1 MGIEK
6 LFGALNI
13 SASGLSAQRK
23 KLDIIASN
31 IANANTT
38 RTEDGQPYRRR
49 ITVMKAKNL
58 NSFEIALKEKSQKL
72 AITNSKHLRGE
83 PLTLTTRQRDVSVEA
98 SVQEDPSEFRR
109 VFDPTHPDADE
120 DGYVYLPNVNM
131 VSEMVDMISASRSYE
146 ANVAAIDAA
155 KKMARAALDI

>member
-1 MGIEK
+1 MAIDK

-23 KLDIIASN
+23 KLDAIASN

-38 RTEDGQPYRRR
+38 RTENGQPYRRR

-58 NSFEIALKEKSQKL
+58 DSFEIALKEKSKKL

-83 PLTLTTRQRDVSVEA
+83 PFKLTTRQRDVAVEA
-98 SVQEDPSEFRR
+98 SVQEDQSEFRR

-146 ANVAAIDAA
+146 ANVAAIDSA